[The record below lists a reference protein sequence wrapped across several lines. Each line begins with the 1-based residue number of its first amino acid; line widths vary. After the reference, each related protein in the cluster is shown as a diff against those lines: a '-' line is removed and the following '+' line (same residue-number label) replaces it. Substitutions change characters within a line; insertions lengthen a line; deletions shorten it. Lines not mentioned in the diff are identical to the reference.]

1 MDKRLYVT
9 TATLYI
15 LAFSRASL
23 SQNTLPGH
31 LLCLLL
37 LTLVWSSHSH
47 YPKVKMNDKKPEP
60 VPLPLFRGARSFQ
73 TQFPIFE
80 AKIPQ
85 KMTLKIKKQTLFFWG
100 WRLIFLALK
109 PSPQCHQTFVK
120 VGFPG
125 KVTGL
130 WAFEGQMSYQ
140 KYQGSPI
147 VVGCWANF
155 HSLCQ
160 VWVKIQNIG

>member
-47 YPKVKMNDKKPEP
+47 YHKVKMNDKKPEP

-73 TQFPIFE
+73 TQLPIFE
-80 AKIPQ
+80 AKILQ
-85 KMTLKIKKQTLFFWG
+85 KMTLKIKKTNP
-100 WRLIFLALK
+100 IFLRLEADFFGFK
-109 PSPQCHQTFVK
+109 TF
-120 VGFPG
+120 P
-125 KVTGL
+125 TML
-130 WAFEGQMSYQ
+130 L
-140 KYQGSPI
+140 
-147 VVGCWANF
+147 NF
-155 HSLCQ
+155 CKCRIS
-160 VWVKIQNIG
+160 